1 MLPSKHDIKELIAN
15 GFDDFPALLMD
26 RATIIENVKLWR
38 ACLPQVQLSYAVKA
52 NSDPLVVELLAN
64 ERCCFDVASSFEME
78 LVAKF
83 GVDGNRMLLSHP
95 VKTEKTIQA
104 MKKFRPWAFAVD
116 STDELDR
123 VAKTGVLTNDYDPV
137 LFVRIATPFKNT
149 QDNLSAKFGCST
161 DKVVEILGYA
171 RNIGMK
177 RLGLSFHV
185 GTQSNDAT
193 NYTDSLDK
201 VADLIQKTGFQIE
214 HVDIGGGFGDR
225 HKLKA

>member
-1 MLPSKHDIKELIAN
+1 MLPSKHDNKELIAN

-95 VKTEKTIQA
+95 VKTEKNNPSNE
-104 MKKFRPWAFAVD
+104 KV
-116 STDELDR
+116 STL
-123 VAKTGVLTNDYDPV
+123 G
-137 LFVRIATPFKNT
+137 F
-149 QDNLSAKFGCST
+149 CSRQY
-161 DKVVEILGYA
+161 G
-171 RNIGMK
+171 
-177 RLGLSFHV
+177 
-185 GTQSNDAT
+185 
-193 NYTDSLDK
+193 
-201 VADLIQKTGFQIE
+201 
-214 HVDIGGGFGDR
+214 
-225 HKLKA
+225 

>member
-1 MLPSKHDIKELIAN
+1 M
-15 GFDDFPALLMD
+15 
-26 RATIIENVKLWR
+26 
-38 ACLPQVQLSYAVKA
+38 
-52 NSDPLVVELLAN
+52 
-64 ERCCFDVASSFEME
+64 
-78 LVAKF
+78 
-83 GVDGNRMLLSHP
+83 
-95 VKTEKTIQA
+95 
-104 MKKFRPWAFAVD
+104 
-116 STDELDR
+116 
-123 VAKTGVLTNDYDPV
+123 

-225 HKLKA
+225 HKLKGLTTHEAMFHTISAKIEQINPQHKLKFVGEPGRFLVADAGTLVVRVL